1 MQHSVPFITIIII
14 VIFIVIIIIIIITN
28 NTIDI
33 IIIEVHS
40 QMARHGYALAS
51 SVPSLSSHIRLPH
64 YWWRVGPGG
73 GRVVVV
79 VMGYREEGVFL
90 QVYRLFS
97 NISIKHCN
105 DTILRK
111 VLLCLPV
118 ILQVSQNN
126 TTHLVLV
133 LPNHLNESSMSGR
146 TASARHSHC

>member
-1 MQHSVPFITIIII
+1 MGCLAHNQCIGAAQCSIYYMKYIARWHFMCMHWPFQ
-14 VIFIVIIIIIIITN
+14 
-28 NTIDI
+28 
-33 IIIEVHS
+33 S
-40 QMARHGYALAS
+40 QA
-51 SVPSLSSHIRLPH
+51 HIL
-64 YWWRVGPGG
+64 GCLNIGG
-73 GRVVVV
+73 GWARGGGGGVVVV
-79 VMGYREEGVFL
+79 VGCREEGVFL

-97 NISIKHCN
+97 NISSKHCN
-105 DTILRK
+105 DAILRK